1 MLSVLLLQLPVPNN
15 PSANIPLAAGYLKA
29 WAHEQGLLD
38 RVMIEILPRDLA
50 DRAGDALLVREIVR
64 RRPDVLGISLYTWNS
79 ERSLWLASIIK
90 QQLPSVIVIVGGPE
104 VQRNNAWVLQHPA
117 VDVAVEGEGEQ
128 TFGAI
133 LERLVGGEQ
142 QAASSKQQAGIGNW
156 ESGIGNQELT
166 YSNSEPIHVHVAV
179 GAHGHAPLPH
189 TVRHKKST
197 GRGGLLYSSDENF
210 ATIAGTIT
218 RRGAELVFAPPR
230 VALAALDVVPS
241 PYLLGYLEV
250 RSGEIALIECSRW
263 CPYGCTFCLY
273 GRNAGTKLGGRLFG
287 AARILAE
294 VAWVRERGA
303 GAIHFVEANLNLLPN
318 FRELMRGL
326 QQINAPNP
334 TPIYAELRGEHLKD
348 DVVDA
353 LLLAGLHTAEVGLQ
367 SANRAALQAV
377 GRRTDLDAWAAGT
390 RRLGARG
397 VHVLL
402 DVILGLPEDDRDSTL
417 ATVDWIAAQQLDS
430 YDVFT
435 LQVLPGTGIRNDAER
450 FALRYQDR
458 PPYYV
463 LGTHKLS
470 YAELRGL
477 RWELREAAGLDPQ
490 AVEGLPQPSA
500 AAWRKAADKKHK
512 AETVATA
519 EPPYKKAKR
528 RRRKLVKCRGAALA
542 RGFAC
547 RSKSRCTALNTNCH
561 QASANATPNSVTT
574 HGWPIHTLVVDC
586 AAAWSLD
593 EWRQRGA
600 ALADAVASHVVV
612 VAHYADLAVL
622 EALCW
627 PIAEAN
633 PTIHWDVILDDPT
646 LAARNVR
653 ELGERWPHEIG
664 YLDRVAVYRRSQPQP
679 AWSKVSPRWWLVA
692 DWQDALDPLRFEGVA
707 EIVWR
712 VNGADIARALPTI
725 EARGGAGL
733 LIEGRLS
740 NADRDQLCERE
751 IRVLNAERLSDE
763 RLSDESRIV

>member
-1 MLSVLLLQLPVPNN
+1 M
-15 PSANIPLAAGYLKA
+15 
-29 WAHEQGLLD
+29 
-38 RVMIEILPRDLA
+38 
-50 DRAGDALLVREIVR
+50 
-64 RRPDVLGISLYTWNS
+64 
-79 ERSLWLASIIK
+79 
-90 QQLPSVIVIVGGPE
+90 
-104 VQRNNAWVLQHPA
+104 
-117 VDVAVEGEGEQ
+117 
-128 TFGAI
+128 
-133 LERLVGGEQ
+133 
-142 QAASSKQQAGIGNW
+142 
-156 ESGIGNQELT
+156 
-166 YSNSEPIHVHVAV
+166 
-179 GAHGHAPLPH
+179 
-189 TVRHKKST
+189 
-197 GRGGLLYSSDENF
+197 
-210 ATIAGTIT
+210 
-218 RRGAELVFAPPR
+218 
-230 VALAALDVVPS
+230 AALDVVPS

-287 AARILAE
+287 AERILAE

-318 FRELMRGL
+318 FRELMHGL
-326 QQINAPNP
+326 QHLNGQNP

-377 GRRTDLDAWAAGT
+377 GRRTDLDKWAAGT

-402 DVILGLPEDDRDSTL
+402 DVILGLPEDDRVSTL

-450 FALRYQDR
+450 FALHYQDR

-463 LGTHKLS
+463 LSTHKLH

-490 AVEGLPQPSA
+490 AVEGLPEPSA
-500 AAWRKAADKKHK
+500 EAWGWVSRDWGSGIGDRGTAADD
-512 AETVATA
+512 VQ
-519 EPPYKKAKR
+519 
-528 RRRKLVKCRGAALA
+528 
-542 RGFAC
+542 
-547 RSKSRCTALNTNCH
+547 S
-561 QASANATPNSVTT
+561 TPKFVTT

-612 VAHYADLAVL
+612 VAHHADLAVI

-627 PIAEAN
+627 PIAQAN

-712 VNGADIARALPTI
+712 VNGAAIARALPTI

-740 NADRDQLCERE
+740 NADRDQLRERE

-763 RLSDESRIV
+763 